1 VNDEQRVQTAAADYE
16 AWLNEQE
23 QKAAYE
29 AALLQDIAAEIAE
42 DQAAYEQSL
51 RESYRTEENG

>member
-1 VNDEQRVQTAAADYE
+1 VNDEQTAAADYE